1 MYRNFIF
8 LFFYFFINF
17 FIYFVYS
24 RININKVAYLD
35 VFPSISLSV
44 PYIAKDRLG
53 KEEYYIQI
61 KKTVVFKNFSLKMNM
76 PAAKTK
82 GIISSEDININKF
95 FSYGYNVKINSDF
108 LSDTNCIESPKILK
122 YINKN
127 NLEVIKF
134 GSDFKK
140 LYLSKRLVNDSYC
153 FKKNDLNSLIINFD
167 FFGNNRNFIKINNNP
182 FFESIVDKKKDFT
195 YYSVGI
201 LILLT
206 TLFSIFAY
214 FSNIFIKRNYY

>member
-1 MYRNFIF
+1 MYRNFFF
-8 LFFYFFINF
+8 LFFYFFINVL
-17 FIYFVYS
+17 IYFVYS
-24 RININKVAYLD
+24 KINISKVAYLD
-35 VFPSISLSV
+35 VFPSITLSV

-53 KEEYYIQI
+53 EEEYYIQI
-61 KKTVVFKNFSLKMNM
+61 KKTVVFKNFSLKINM
-76 PAAKTK
+76 PANKTK
-82 GIISSEDININKF
+82 DIISSEDININKF
-95 FSYGYNVKINSDF
+95 FSYGYNVKISSDF

-122 YINKN
+122 FIDKN
-127 NLEVIKF
+127 NIQVIKF

-140 LYLSKRLVNDSYC
+140 LYLSKRLVKDSYC

-167 FFGNNRNFIKINNNP
+167 FFGNNINFIKINNRP
-182 FFESIVDKKKDFT
+182 VFESIVDIKKDFT

-214 FSNIFIKRNYY
+214 LSNIYINKK